1 VGDPRTKKKKNS
13 WDTHPHN
20 SRFCRFLCIMFRY
33 LCVKF
38 QRLTSFGWQDI
49 LIYCLNIPKYLYK
62 SGRSK
67 KKKNSS
73 WNTHPYNSRFCKFL
87 CIMFRYLCVK
97 FQRLTSFSWQDILI
111 YIKVGNPRTKKLI
124 VLGILTQSKKA
135 VYVSSYH
142 DKLPV
147 CKISKPNESPLQR
160 YTRD

>member
-1 VGDPRTKKKKNS
+1 MWANATFGLHILKYLYKSGRSKNKNINSS
-13 WDTHPHN
+13 WNTHLIN
-20 SRFCRFLCIMFRY
+20 LRFCKFLCIMFRY
-33 LCVKF
+33 LSVKF
-38 QRLTSFGWQDI
+38 QRLMSFGWQDI

-67 KKKNSS
+67 NKKNNSS

-124 VLGILTQSKKA
+124 VLGILTQSKKGC
-135 VYVSSYH
+135 VHFFV
-142 DKLPV
+142 LW
-147 CKISKPNESPLQR
+147 
-160 YTRD
+160 